1 MSEDMTSTLFRVL
14 FGPRKGQV
22 GMVVSVTP
30 RRDLSGP
37 YDLIEL
43 RFADQESSY
52 FKARDLVSVEEGEK
66 F

>member
-1 MSEDMTSTLFRVL
+1 MSDDRTSTLFRVL

-30 RRDLSGP
+30 RRDLAGP
-37 YDLIEL
+37 YDLIQL

-52 FKARDLVSVEEGEK
+52 FKARDLESVEKGD
-66 F
+66 